1 MLQNLKTTCSL
12 ECQVL
17 HQMGKQHPVEISGTF
32 LGAHSIPAGKTLAE
46 ATQSVVHEQ
55 IPTLIALKQRGE
67 ISPDNIDVFYEK
79 GVFER
84 DETKRILQV
93 HIHHTRFLVDFYLVW
108 KRSWIGNQLSRR
120 RIESDGRR

>member
-1 MLQNLKTTCSL
+1 VLTWL
-12 ECQVL
+12 QVL
-17 HQMGKQHPVEISGTF
+17 HQMGKQHPVEISATF

-93 HIHHTRFLVDFYLVW
+93 HSYPSHV
-108 KRSWIGNQLSRR
+108 S
-120 RIESDGRR
+120 